1 MVYKM
6 RNLFFILTLLPFTL
20 AAQENV
26 LESDDCVRSV
36 PEPLMKKSK
45 VTNWTFH
52 LDTSTRTGHERAIL
66 DNSDTLRLEN
76 KGCEYFWVEFEFRF
90 VHKIDTTEI
99 EVIRQYLNKAHDIV
113 DFRFSY
119 SETYNLLKE
128 QAKIEM
134 DKEYFLNED
143 EISEQ
148 FSLLQLDK
156 SRIRFAFAIGP
167 L

>member
-90 VHKIDTTEI
+90 AHKIDTTEI
-99 EVIRQYLNKAHDIV
+99 EVVRQYLNKAHNIV
-113 DFRFSY
+113 DYRFSY
-119 SETYNLLKE
+119 CEAYKLLKE

-134 DKEYFLNED
+134 DKDYFLND
-143 EISEQ
+143 NEISEQ
-148 FSLLQLDK
+148 FSLLQLDN
-156 SRIRFAFAIGP
+156 SRIRFAFGIGP